1 MRTIKKYSNR
11 RLYDTAESRYV
22 NLDDLAAMIRAGERL
37 QVLDAAT
44 EADLTRAVLVQILL
58 ESPEGAAFF
67 PPGLL
72 HRIIRY
78 SGELPWQRAAI
89 RQLGQAMELLDA
101 QAQQIEKLMGW
112 PGPASAEPPRRASS
126 ARTPS
131 DRAPGAEPAPPP
143 EPEPDAEPAP
153 PPSAPPPPTSGPDVD
168 ELRARL
174 AALEARLQR

>member
-44 EADLTRAVLVQILL
+44 EADLTRAVLVQVLL

-112 PGPASAEPPRRASS
+112 PAPTSADGPRRASS
-126 ARTPS
+126 T
-131 DRAPGAEPAPPP
+131 RAPDTEPAPPP
-143 EPEPDAEPAP
+143 EPEPAAGTAAGTSSASPP
-153 PPSAPPPPTSGPDVD
+153 PPSASGPDVD